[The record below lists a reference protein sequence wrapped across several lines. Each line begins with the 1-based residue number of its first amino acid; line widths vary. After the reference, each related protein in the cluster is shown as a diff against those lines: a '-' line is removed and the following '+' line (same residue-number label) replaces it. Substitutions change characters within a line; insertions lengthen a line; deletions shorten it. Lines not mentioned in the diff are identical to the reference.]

1 MSTSYTQYGGGPQ
14 TVSHHL
20 KNMNPAATAQY
31 NHYNQTANSLDQYGA
46 AANHY
51 QFASINQSMLIRNLN
66 YSILQ
71 GELEHEAALEDM
83 HMFFVAFNKRQKR
96 IVENLEVKKTTDESK
111 ILDELSPNKD
121 ASKLLIG
128 ASSGQGTTAASNGI
142 NVQFVDEELDL
153 E

>member
-1 MSTSYTQYGGGPQ
+1 MSTTMVYQNPNLNPKIAGYPSVGAI
-14 TVSHHL
+14 L
-20 KNMNPAATAQY
+20 NPAATAQVNPHY
-31 NHYNQTANSLDQYGA
+31 HHYNNTSNSLDQYGVG
-46 AANHY
+46 ANHY

-96 IVENLEVKKTTDESK
+96 IVECLETKPSITK
-111 ILDELSPNKD
+111 ILDKSAIEDSPQK
-121 ASKLLIG
+121 SPI
-128 ASSGQGTTAASNGI
+128 AAVSTM
-142 NVQFVDEELDL
+142 NVQILDEELDL